1 MPKDDPIGLDIEKT
15 VSVMQNILK
24 RNRSKQ
30 IEQQIDL
37 VSKIIV
43 LSLKSNNLGTVQNI
57 LNLNSEDKWAQ
68 YDNINVLLTKK
79 AASNI

>member
-1 MPKDDPIGLDIEKT
+1 MLKDDPIGLDIEKT
-15 VSVMQNILK
+15 VSAMQNILK

-43 LSLKSNNLGTVQNI
+43 LSLKSNDLGTVQNI
-57 LNLNSEDKWAQ
+57 LNLDSEDKWAQ
-68 YDNINVLLTKK
+68 YDNIDVLLTKK